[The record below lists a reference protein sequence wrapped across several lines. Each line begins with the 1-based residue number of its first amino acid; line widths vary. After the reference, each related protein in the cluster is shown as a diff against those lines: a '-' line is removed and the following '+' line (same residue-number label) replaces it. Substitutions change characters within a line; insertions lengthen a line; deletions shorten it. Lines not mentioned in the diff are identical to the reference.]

1 MKRKIKGFTL
11 IELIVVIAIIGILA
25 AILVP
30 SMLGYVKNARARRF
44 NSNARSV
51 YEGAQLAITDLY
63 NGGSAAECNCV
74 YTNAV
79 DGDGE
84 CDPDSGTQICDLTDY
99 IGEDF
104 EGYFLFVTNAEGT
117 GCVYALWSDTAF
129 APSEAS
135 QLTEDDVKSSISSA
149 KPMGCHPLK
158 D

>member
-1 MKRKIKGFTL
+1 MKKIKGFTL

-30 SMLGYVKNARARRF
+30 SMLGFVKDAKARRY

-51 YEGAQLAITDLY
+51 YEGAQLALTDIY
-63 NGGSAAECNCV
+63 NGGGSAECNCV
-74 YTNAV
+74 YTNTT

-84 CDPDSGTQICDLTDY
+84 CDPESGTQTCDLTDY

-104 EGYFLFVTNAEGT
+104 EGYFLFVTNSEGT
-117 GCVYALWSDTAF
+117 GCTYALWSDTIF
-129 APSEAS
+129 DPSDAGQRTGE
-135 QLTEDDVKSSISSA
+135 QVKDSVTTGNA
-149 KPMGCHPLK
+149 VGCHPLM